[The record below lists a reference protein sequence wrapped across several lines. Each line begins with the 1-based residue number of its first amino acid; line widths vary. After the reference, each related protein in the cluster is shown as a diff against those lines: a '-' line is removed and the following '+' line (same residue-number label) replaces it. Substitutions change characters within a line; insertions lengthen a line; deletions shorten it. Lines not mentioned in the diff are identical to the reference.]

1 MNLKALAACAAVASV
16 MVASVM
22 VAGIGGGVASAATTG
37 ATSSGG
43 KATPSCTG
51 SGPDDGWP
59 AVVQGRPDSF
69 DAGDRGGVYLWHD
82 ASGWHLRVTHAT
94 DDKAA
99 FTGIIRSK
107 STVSNVQPVQLEQND
122 KVKVKVDKAEHVIAF
137 RFLNYGHID
146 GVDWTAPCA
155 RALRFSFKRG
165 GQKLT
170 STVFLGDKKVH
181 PKHDPF
187 AVKRAA

>member
-1 MNLKALAACAAVASV
+1 MNLKALAASAAVA
-16 MVASVM
+16 AVM
-22 VAGIGGGVASAATTG
+22 VAGVGGGVASAAANTG
-37 ATSSGG
+37 GTAGGGG
-43 KATPSCTG
+43 KAAPSCTK

-59 AVVQGRPDSF
+59 ALVQGRPDSF
-69 DAGDRGGVYLWHD
+69 DAGDHGGVYLWHD

-99 FTGIIRSK
+99 FTGIISTRG
-107 STVSNVQPVQLEQND
+107 TVSNVEPVQLEKND
-122 KVKVKVDKAEHVIAF
+122 KLKVGKADHVIAF
-137 RFLNYGHID
+137 RFVNYGHID

-155 RALRFSFKRG
+155 KAFRFTFKRAG
-165 GQKLT
+165 HKLT
-170 STVFLGDKKVH
+170 DNVFLGDKKTP